1 MFLRLI
7 QSLCFFTFFA
17 KKKWQ
22 KWRAFFESLTN
33 FRRPDWQV
41 VRTTVGTR
49 LSESLNFFLA
59 AEKREKFSKK
69 NVTENRAYSARRWIV
84 QKDQLEVGSRDDTKG
99 IGCFI
104 KKVLIIYAS
113 FQQESFVLI
122 YSLYDKGSF
131 TVSHSQVPTSIS
143 KVWWQTSVYKFCYS
157 RIFQSEVNYSAR
169 FAKTA

>member
-1 MFLRLI
+1 MAKVTR
-7 QSLCFFTFFA
+7 FFREPDKLSTPWLASGSNHRGNTPIWISEFF
-17 KKKWQ
+17 
-22 KWRAFFESLTN
+22 S
-33 FRRPDWQV
+33 
-41 VRTTVGTR
+41 
-49 LSESLNFFLA
+49 
-59 AEKREKFSKK
+59 
-69 NVTENRAYSARRWIV
+69 
-84 QKDQLEVGSRDDTKG
+84 GSRKERKIQQKKCHWESGLFSSPLDRAKRPTWSRQSRWYKRHRV
-99 IGCFI
+99 CFI